1 MSRYMSMV
9 IPDHSVYIQLR
20 VMACEFH
27 VPCFLPC
34 NEAVDIY
41 NDTMNKCCDAL
52 KAAKADSALKPLSW
66 KPLNFHNTCLG
77 LGVSLGGSS
86 NQICVRLD
94 GLDPDAMS
102 TRCRCDAN
110 LILTRCSCGF
120 CARCVA
126 NVPEIIQMAYL
137 EANANS

>member
-1 MSRYMSMV
+1 MSMV

-77 LGVSLGGSS
+77 LG
-86 NQICVRLD
+86 LD

-120 CARCVA
+120 
-126 NVPEIIQMAYL
+126 
-137 EANANS
+137 